1 MKKRS
6 KIESITVYNGNLDD
20 MQRLFMADFYNV
32 LPLGFVNRDS
42 TPPRLEW
49 CYSEKQVREL

>member
-32 LPLGFVNRDS
+32 LPLALADVLHG
-42 TPPRLEW
+42 
-49 CYSEKQVREL
+49 